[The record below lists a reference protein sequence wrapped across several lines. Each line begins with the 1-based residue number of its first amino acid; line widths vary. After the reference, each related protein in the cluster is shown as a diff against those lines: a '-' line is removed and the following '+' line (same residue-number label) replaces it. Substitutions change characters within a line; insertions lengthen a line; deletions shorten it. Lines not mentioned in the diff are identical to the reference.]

1 MKLMKEA
8 MDRIDGEI
16 NLGTFSYSKY
26 FPQSSKEKRFSCG
39 EEGDDGITFR
49 EYAQKWYRNNKVQ
62 WKPSVRKDF
71 RSTMEGH
78 LIPYFGDQDVS
89 EITKPMI
96 KEYRTTLSELKGRKG
111 TLSNKRN
118 NNITSVLRLILNEA
132 AEEFQFTSPFAD
144 LKPLPLTKPE
154 ILPLSLKEVF
164 LFLEAVVKAFHNYY
178 IVRFFT
184 GMRTA
189 EIDGLKWRYIDF
201 VNKKILIRETW
212 QNNQWVPP
220 KTKSS
225 IRDIDMSKMVE
236 KALLDQKCMTGK
248 GELVFCNKNDKPFD
262 YNNISNRIW
271 YPTLK
276 KAGLAPRNAYQ
287 TRHTAA
293 TLWLASGENPEWIA
307 KQMGHADSQM
317 LFTIY
322 SKFIPNLTRRDGSA
336 FERLFERK
344 LNEFKSNRDNEETG
358 ESGKVK

>member
-1 MKLMKEA
+1 MGNVRMTKAEYLYFDFFYEGERCREYTELKNTPENMKLMKEA

-132 AEEFQFTSPFAD
+132 A
-144 LKPLPLTKPE
+144 
-154 ILPLSLKEVF
+154 
-164 LFLEAVVKAFHNYY
+164 
-178 IVRFFT
+178 
-184 GMRTA
+184 
-189 EIDGLKWRYIDF
+189 
-201 VNKKILIRETW
+201 
-212 QNNQWVPP
+212 
-220 KTKSS
+220 
-225 IRDIDMSKMVE
+225 
-236 KALLDQKCMTGK
+236 
-248 GELVFCNKNDKPFD
+248 
-262 YNNISNRIW
+262 
-271 YPTLK
+271 
-276 KAGLAPRNAYQ
+276 
-287 TRHTAA
+287 
-293 TLWLASGENPEWIA
+293 
-307 KQMGHADSQM
+307 
-317 LFTIY
+317 
-322 SKFIPNLTRRDGSA
+322 
-336 FERLFERK
+336 
-344 LNEFKSNRDNEETG
+344 
-358 ESGKVK
+358 